1 MLETSLSCVQL
12 TSVRSLCI
20 RWKHAWLVFVT
31 PIDSTQSSSYV
42 HTYVSLSRDVRVSWK
57 TTVHR
62 ELCRSKW
69 GSVGP
74 TSRSFMFLKTRSF
87 NTFLTP
93 FDQVVGIR
101 TRRLNADSGQRLK
114 FAGHVRRK
122 KKERW
127 SLEEKFY
134 KIENM
139 DRTDNEESGFVGK
152 TNRTRWFFTA
162 YREHARLLI
171 FARTNSRW

>member
-42 HTYVSLSRDVRVSWK
+42 RTYVSLSRDVQVSWK

-74 TSRSFMFLKTRSF
+74 TSRSFVFLKTRSF

-93 FDQVVGIR
+93 FDQVAGVR
-101 TRRLNADSGQRLK
+101 TRRSSENSGQKSK
-114 FAGHVRRK
+114 FAGHAFSRSTCRVHFMPRYK
-122 KKERW
+122 KKRERW

-134 KIENM
+134 K
-139 DRTDNEESGFVGK
+139 
-152 TNRTRWFFTA
+152 
-162 YREHARLLI
+162 
-171 FARTNSRW
+171 